1 MWDLHAPSYQLLM
14 LYNSDDTHRVVKEV
28 ESKYTNEQQQ
38 LRKPCFF
45 NWEALAKD
53 ASQHLS
59 SRIDGIVTKTS
70 LDLDELS
77 REVSY

>member
-1 MWDLHAPSYQLLM
+1 M
-14 LYNSDDTHRVVKEV
+14 LYNSDGTHRVVKEV

-53 ASQHLS
+53 AFQHLS

-70 LDLDELS
+70 LDLDELR

>member
-1 MWDLHAPSYQLLM
+1 M

-53 ASQHLS
+53 ASQHHS

>member
-1 MWDLHAPSYQLLM
+1 M
-14 LYNSDDTHRVVKEV
+14 LYNSDGTHRVVKEV

-45 NWEALAKD
+45 NGEALAKD
-53 ASQHLS
+53 ASQYLS